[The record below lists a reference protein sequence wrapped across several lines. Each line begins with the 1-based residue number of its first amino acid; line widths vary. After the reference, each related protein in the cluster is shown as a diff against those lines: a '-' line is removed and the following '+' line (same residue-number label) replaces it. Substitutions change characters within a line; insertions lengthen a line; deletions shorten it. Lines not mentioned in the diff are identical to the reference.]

1 MIKGE
6 YFGEK
11 IAKLRPARIMKIV
24 AVVALSALV
33 ISFSFRYLSIYNA
46 QEDKITELERAL
58 QDLRAAMNVDSV
70 RQYSIQKVIA
80 IVNRFNPNMDSAK
93 KYEIANTIYEMSVK
107 YPNLDLDLICAT
119 ITHESG
125 RSWDPQVISPAGALG
140 LMQVM
145 PRTGMYIA
153 KYEDISWSSAEDV
166 LFNPVLNIRIGCRYL
181 SSLIDEYNVDGGL
194 AAYNGGEKRAAL
206 WVKSGHV
213 DGILWD
219 ETSVYVPSIK
229 NIYKQ
234 YREMN
239 WSNPQL

>member
-6 YFGEK
+6 TFGEK
-11 IAKLRPARIMKIV
+11 TSKLRPAKIMKIV
-24 AVVALSALV
+24 SVVAACALV
-33 ISFSFRYLSIYNA
+33 VGFSFRYLSIYSA

-58 QDLRAAMNVDSV
+58 QDLRSAMNVDSV
-70 RQYSIQKVIA
+70 RQYNIQKVIA
-80 IVNRFNPNMDSAK
+80 IINRFNPNMDSAK

-107 YPNLDLDLICAT
+107 YPKLDIDLICAT

-125 RSWDPQVISPAGALG
+125 RSWNPEVVSHAGAMG

-145 PRTGMYIA
+145 PTTGMYIS
-153 KYEDISWSSAEDV
+153 KYEDIDWSSPEEV
-166 LFNPVLNIRIGCRYL
+166 LFNPIFNIRIGCRYL
-181 SSLIDEYNVDGGL
+181 SSLVDEYNVDGGL
-194 AAYNGGEKRAAL
+194 AAYNGGEKRAAM
-206 WVKSGHV
+206 WVKNNFAA
-213 DGILWD
+213 GILWD
-219 ETSVYVPSIK
+219 ETSAYVPSVK

>member
-6 YFGEK
+6 TFGEK
-11 IAKLRPARIMKIV
+11 ITKLRPAKIMKV
-24 AVVALSALV
+24 VSVVAACALV
-33 ISFSFRYLSIYNA
+33 IGFSFRYLSIYNA
-46 QEDKITELERAL
+46 QEDRINELERAL
-58 QDLRAAMNVDSV
+58 QDLRSAMNVDSV

-80 IVNRFNPNMDSAK
+80 IINRFNPNMDSAK

-107 YPNLDLDLICAT
+107 YSNLDLDLICAT

-125 RSWDPQVISPAGALG
+125 RTWDPEVTSQAGALG

-145 PRTGMYIA
+145 PMTGMYIS
-153 KYEDISWSSAEDV
+153 KSEDINWSSAEEV
-166 LFNPVLNIRIGCRYL
+166 LFNPIFNIRIGCRYL
-181 SSLIDEYNVDGGL
+181 SSLVDEYNVDGGL
-194 AAYNGGEKRAAL
+194 AAYNGGEKRAAM
-206 WVKSGHV
+206 WVKNGYA

-219 ETSVYVPSIK
+219 ETSAYVPSVK